1 MGEVMKVNTEYRKWL
16 KENRYRYFVDCREK
30 NTNNKWRK
38 VKISN
43 KYFYDTFYAH
53 NLINELK
60 TYTGYGVILDTSF
73 NIHGKTIVMSP
84 QDALDDFFSCGLD
97 SLMIE
102 DYLVM
107 KK

>member
-30 NTNNKWRK
+30 NTNNKWRR

-53 NLINELK
+53 NLINEL
-60 TYTGYGVILDTSF
+60 
-73 NIHGKTIVMSP
+73 NQ
-84 QDALDDFFSCGLD
+84 QDKHY
-97 SLMIE
+97 E
-102 DYLVM
+102 YKNYKLV
-107 KK
+107 KE